1 MGQVKSKG
9 RANHLSGVGNFKVG
23 REKVDLVE
31 RRINVLQAIEN
42 AKIDRSE
49 TCFKGFGYLAH
60 EDLAQYME
68 ALEEKWAETPW

>member
-1 MGQVKSKG
+1 MTNIASQAKG
-9 RANHLSGVGNFKVG
+9 ANYG
-23 REKVDLVE
+23 LVE

-68 ALEEKWAETPW
+68 ALEEEWAETPW